1 LEVASH
7 QSRFVAVD
15 ASRANVN
22 FKLPWINALRPGTD
36 LSSAEWNSLMFGGFS
51 YE

>member
-1 LEVASH
+1 VASH

-15 ASRANVN
+15 ASRAKVN
-22 FKLPWINALRPGTD
+22 FKLPWIKAFRPGTD
-36 LSSAEWNSLMFGGFS
+36 LSSAELNSLMIGVFP